1 MLGHETSLRFKNTE
15 ILQTTFFDHCMMLEI
30 NNRRK
35 TGKLTNIW
43 KFENTLLT
51 MNQRTTHKGNEEI
64 FRNE

>member
-1 MLGHETSLRFKNTE
+1 
-15 ILQTTFFDHCMMLEI
+15 MMLEI